1 LQYHLEVIKL
11 QKQHKDMT
19 YACLVSAVIYFFC
32 IIHQFQLTFAFAPKR
47 NGISS
52 CVIPPVI
59 QDPISSQTTT
69 FTNIGAELFGISNV
83 KQCEVRTSPNCIF
96 PQWDPKMHKWD
107 DGGFCMEETLTG
119 GACIGDIDG
128 NGYDDIYYARLDG
141 TDKLFL
147 NDANGKFIDAT
158 ASAGLDRP
166 HLKSNGCYIFDIDND
181 GDNDI
186 YVSTMGNKQ
195 FYLYVN
201 QDGEGHFKEEAKER
215 GLDNMKTYGRKTA
228 GFSIAISDYDLDGD
242 LDVIT
247 TEWFPW
253 LDHVEHEHEQSMKI
267 DFHNATN
274 ARFFENLGPSKLG
287 YFREVTD
294 GAGIRGDIRVRNRIT
309 RLIHSACEVIK
320 TDELK
325 ELLQY
330 LGEPVEDSMD
340 EEDLH
345 VIFEDLVKLW
355 KNGLMQTRRI
365 SSDKDKESTP
375 YGKYVYMVIPPR
387 FIQSS
392 SSIKIVLLPH
402 KNGGPVQLFIGGK
415 SNPNPTSRR
424 NKHLFKTRPIHQGQ
438 QGTLKIDVGSAYGVK
453 VLNIGIKCLNK
464 SSDGECNFDVLF
476 LPVSKI
482 PDDPNKFNCAARRK
496 MAGYAAMLKKENFDG
511 SLKHASN
518 MIKSHRVAGQGV
530 KQVGV
535 FRVDLVSPWIAS
547 EVFFKYAVDRM
558 RLLKYDVSTVR
569 QQMRKLL
576 QFGKNLDISK
586 EERMIRTE
594 NRLKQNVAKKLPGAN
609 EHNWHEV
616 LQVAMDAKRE
626 TKQIKSKSKHY
637 DAFGVRHDDTALNGG
652 LNHAFDLPLV
662 GAFQFAA
669 KFSDL
674 DQDGFPDLVISGDFG
689 TSQLYYNNGDKTF
702 VHGNFHLVEDMLDNS
717 MGCTVGDWDM
727 DGKLDVMF
735 TSASISEVDLDDL
748 NQIATTAGMLLN
760 FRGNHLY
767 RNLGERLFEDVTD
780 VSNVRESGWG
790 WGAFLFDFDNDGD
803 LDALNGNGMDDPETT
818 DDDWAVHQKM
828 KLYVNQGYDENFK
841 MVDEATLRGIKNTK
855 ENRGAMTFDYDND
868 GDLDVFVVNHAEAP
882 SFYRNDGGNYY
893 DFIRIKVYERVG
905 GRESIGATVF
915 LQLNEED
922 ETEQIREIG
931 STAAFLGQGE
941 SVAHFGLGLRG
952 IDELVYK
959 VRVQYFT
966 TPDEGYDTNLNST
979 AIKHNLEFYNVQPRS
994 TLIVYKTDTR
1004 EMLKNNNDV
1013 SNKNKFPIC
1022 DQTGGKIRET
1032 SVLLEEAK
1040 RARVTR
1046 KITTGK
1052 IEL

>member
-1 LQYHLEVIKL
+1 MAHNYSFNKF
-11 QKQHKDMT
+11 
-19 YACLVSAVIYFFC
+19 YFCFFGI
-32 IIHQFQLTFAFAPKR
+32 IIHQLLLLLHAVFATNNTKL
-47 NGISS
+47 SS
-52 CVIPPVI
+52 CVIPPPSI
-59 QDPISSQTTT
+59 EAPISSIQAAT
-69 FTNIGAELFGISNV
+69 FKNIGTELFGITNV
-83 KQCEVRTSPNCIF
+83 KQCEVRTSPNCLF
-96 PQWDPKMHKWD
+96 PQWDPKLHKWD
-107 DGGFCMEETLTG
+107 EGGFCMEETLTG

-128 NGYDDIYYARLDG
+128 NGFDDIYYARLDG
-141 TDKLFL
+141 ADRLYL
-147 NDANGKFIDAT
+147 NNGRGKFIDAT

-186 YVSTMGNKQ
+186 YVSTMGNTQ

-201 QDGEGHFKEEAKER
+201 QDGEGHFKEEAKKR
-215 GLDNMKTYGRKTA
+215 GLDNSKTFQRKTA
-228 GFSIAISDYDLDGD
+228 GFSIAVSDYDLDGD

-267 DFHNATN
+267 EYRNATN
-274 ARFFENLGPSKLG
+274 ARFFENLGPGNNTG

-294 GAGIRGDIRVRNRIT
+294 DANIRGDIRVRNRIT
-309 RLIHSACEVIK
+309 RLIHSACEVIE

-325 ELLQY
+325 GILQY
-330 LGEPVEDSMD
+330 LGEPVEEAKD

-345 VIFEDLVKLW
+345 RLFEDLIDLW
-355 KNGLMQTRRI
+355 KMGKMQTRAIRT
-365 SSDKDKESTP
+365 DED
-375 YGKYVYMVIPPR
+375 KYVHMTIPPK

-392 SSIKIVLLPH
+392 SSVKIVVSPH
-402 KNGGPVQLFIGGK
+402 KNKGPVQMFVGGK
-415 SNPNPTSRR
+415 NNPKPTSRR
-424 NKHLFKTRPIHQGQ
+424 NKHLFKTKIIHSGKH
-438 QGTLKIDVGSAYGVK
+438 GKLTIDVGSAYGVK
-453 VLNIGIKCLNK
+453 VLNIGIKCLNTTV
-464 SSDGECNFDVLF
+464 DAECKFDILF
-476 LPVSKI
+476 LAKSKI
-482 PDDPNKFNCAARRK
+482 PEDPNKFTCAARRK
-496 MAGYAAMLKKENFDG
+496 MASYAAMLKKEKFDG
-511 SLKHASN
+511 SLKHAST

-547 EVFFKYAVDRM
+547 EVFFKYAIDRM
-558 RLLKYDVSTVR
+558 RLLKYDVTTIR
-569 QQMRKLL
+569 RQMRKLL
-576 QFGKNLDISK
+576 QFGKNLDLSK

-594 NRLKQNVAKKLPGAN
+594 KRLKQNVAKKLPGAN

-616 LQVAMDAKRE
+616 LQVTMDAKRE

-674 DQDGFPDLVISGDFG
+674 DQDGFPDLIISGDFG
-689 TSQLYYNNGDKTF
+689 TSQLYYNNGNKTF

-767 RNLGERLFEDVTD
+767 RNVGDRLFEDVTD
-780 VSNVRESGWG
+780 VSNIRESGWG

-818 DDDWAVHQKM
+818 DDDWAVNQKM
-828 KLYVNQGYDENFK
+828 KLYVNQGYEEKFK
-841 MVDEATLRGIKNTK
+841 MVDEATLRGIENTQ
-855 ENRGAMTFDYDND
+855 ENRGAMTFDYDHD
-868 GDLDVFVVNHAEAP
+868 GDLDIFVVNHGEAP

-893 DFIRIKVYERVG
+893 DFIRVEVYEHKT
-905 GRESIGATVF
+905 GRPSIGTSVF
-915 LQLNEED
+915 LQLNEDD

-931 STAAFLGQGE
+931 SAAAFLGQGE
-941 SVAHFGLGLRG
+941 NVAHFGLGLRG
-952 IDELVYK
+952 IDEHIYRI
-959 VRVQYFT
+959 RVQYFT
-966 TPDEGYDTNLNST
+966 LSEDISVNSSFDQVNSSAT
-979 AIKHNLEFYNVQPRS
+979 KHNLEFYNIQPRS
-994 TLIVYKTDTR
+994 TLIVYKTDTM
-1004 EMLKNNNDV
+1004 EMVQQNNDV
-1013 SNKNKFPIC
+1013 SNRKKFPIC
-1022 DQTGGKIRET
+1022 EDVLHKMEST

-1040 RARVTR
+1040 RARVTK
-1046 KITTGK
+1046 KIGFK
-1052 IEL
+1052 NAL